1 MDDDSMM
8 MNDEYFTIVLNY
20 MENQIWMMDDVGDA

>member
-8 MNDEYFTIVLNY
+8 MNDEYFIIVLNY

>member
-8 MNDEYFTIVLNY
+8 MNDEYFIIVLNY
-20 MENQIWMMDDVGDA
+20 MENQMWMMDDVGDA